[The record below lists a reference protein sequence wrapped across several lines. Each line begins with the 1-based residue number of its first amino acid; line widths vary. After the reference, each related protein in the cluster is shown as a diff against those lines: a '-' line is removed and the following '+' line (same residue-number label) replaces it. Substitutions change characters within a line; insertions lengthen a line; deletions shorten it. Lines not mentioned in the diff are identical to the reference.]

1 MIKEETSE
9 KLWWFTFLASGLE
22 ILTVNI
28 GKIVMETK
36 EISAFQALK
45 EIPNHACFL
54 WALLAQCSPK
64 QGI

>member
-54 WALLAQCSPK
+54 
-64 QGI
+64 